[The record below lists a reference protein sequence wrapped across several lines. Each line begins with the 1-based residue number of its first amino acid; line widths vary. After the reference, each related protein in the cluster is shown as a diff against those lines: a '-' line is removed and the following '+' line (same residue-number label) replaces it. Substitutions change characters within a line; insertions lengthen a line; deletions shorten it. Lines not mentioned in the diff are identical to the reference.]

1 MNFDKITRMDEA
13 ITELELA
20 QGKAFTICDDLFQE
34 FFGESDPKEYVL
46 KVFYNEAKIKNH
58 IVFDYL
64 NRIEDVIKELR
75 GLQQDIEED
84 YKNSI
89 SN

>member
-20 QGKAFTICDDLFQE
+20 QEKAFTICDDLFQE

-64 NRIEDVIKELR
+64 SRIEDVIKELR
-75 GLQQDIEED
+75 GVQQDIEED
-84 YKNSI
+84 YKNDI

>member
-13 ITELELA
+13 STELELA

>member
-13 ITELELA
+13 ITELELT
-20 QGKAFTICDDLFQE
+20 QEKAFTICDDLFQE

-46 KVFYNEAKIKNH
+46 KAFYNEAKIKNH

-64 NRIEDVIKELR
+64 SRIEDVIKELR